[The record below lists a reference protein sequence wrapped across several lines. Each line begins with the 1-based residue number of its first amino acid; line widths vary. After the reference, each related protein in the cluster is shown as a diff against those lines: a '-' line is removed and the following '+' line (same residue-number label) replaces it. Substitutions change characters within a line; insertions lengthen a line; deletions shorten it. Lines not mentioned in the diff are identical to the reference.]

1 MCLQNS
7 SSGCNSPSGW
17 KSSSRNASSEFVFS
31 GSSLIRRPW
40 GTRLRNLS
48 SEFVFGICLRN
59 LSSSAGGKVI
69 PAHRPFIHRPFI
81 HLSIYVFTY
90 VQFMYMLRTGTGVDL
105 YLKHTYNL
113 YVKSLVSTYLCLPV
127 SPQQQLPKPISFPR
141 IMPCLLTHALCLA
154 VNE

>member
-1 MCLQNS
+1 MEVVFAECVFGIRLQWVFSNS
-7 SSGCNSPSGW
+7 SSLGD
-17 KSSSRNASSEFVFS
+17 A
-31 GSSLIRRPW
+31 
-40 GTRLRNLS
+40 S

-59 LSSSAGGKVI
+59 LSSSAGGKVT
-69 PAHRPFIHRPFI
+69 PAHRPFIHRPFIHRPFI